1 MHLHFQNF
9 LYICCDLFSHPLNI
23 NKTFKFYQTGMY
35 KVLPTEPLHDVKE
48 HISNIITEIVAHLT
62 SEEKKLCQDTQS
74 LVSGTRD
81 QLRGSDYR
89 EILIVL
95 AKQLR
100 GENTYACK
108 YPISKK
114 YRKLKQNDMN

>member
-1 MHLHFQNF
+1 M
-9 LYICCDLFSHPLNI
+9 
-23 NKTFKFYQTGMY
+23 
-35 KVLPTEPLHDVKE
+35 LPTEPLHDVKE

-62 SEEKKLCQDTQS
+62 SEEKKLCQDTLS

-95 AKQLR
+95 ANSLEVKTHMHV
-100 GENTYACK
+100 NTV
-108 YPISKK
+108 S
-114 YRKLKQNDMN
+114 LKNIESRDRMI

>member
-1 MHLHFQNF
+1 
-9 LYICCDLFSHPLNI
+9 
-23 NKTFKFYQTGMY
+23 MY
-35 KVLPTEPLHDVKE
+35 EVLPTEPIHDVKE

-62 SEEKKLCQDTQS
+62 SEEKKLCQHKLS

-108 YPISKK
+108 YRISKK
-114 YRKLKQNDMN
+114 YRKPKQNDMNTHSLTSRAIISIFSINVFLSIRIHV

>member
-1 MHLHFQNF
+1 
-9 LYICCDLFSHPLNI
+9 
-23 NKTFKFYQTGMY
+23 MY
-35 KVLPTEPLHDVKE
+35 EVLPTEPLHDVKE

-62 SEEKKLCQDTQS
+62 SEEKKLCQDTLS
-74 LVSGTRD
+74 LASGTRD

-95 AKQLR
+95 GKQLR

-108 YPISKK
+108 YRISKK
-114 YRKLKQNDMN
+114 YRKLKQNDMNTHSLTFRAIISIFSINVFLSIRIHV

>member
-1 MHLHFQNF
+1 
-9 LYICCDLFSHPLNI
+9 
-23 NKTFKFYQTGMY
+23 MY
-35 KVLPTEPLHDVKE
+35 EVLPTEPLHDVKE
-48 HISNIITEIVAHLT
+48 HISNIIVAHLT
-62 SEEKKLCQDTQS
+62 SEEKKLYQDTLS

-108 YPISKK
+108 YRISKK
-114 YRKLKQNDMN
+114 YRKPRQNDMNTHSLTSRAIISIFSINVFLSISIHA